1 MKIVYIITRSDVIG
15 GASVHLLD
23 LAAGVKK
30 KGHDVTILVGGYGI
44 FNERAKEL
52 GLNCLSIKSLI
63 RDINLSKDITAFSE
77 LRHIISLNKPDLIH
91 LHSTKAGV
99 IGRLVAGSLNIPTVF
114 TAHGWA
120 FTEGVSKKRAILY
133 KYIERFMAR
142 FADKI
147 IAVSEYDRRLAI
159 KSNVGDYQL
168 ITTIHNG
175 MPVLPI
181 IESDKSDT
189 PRIIMVARFDVPKNH
204 FDLLMALSKL
214 NNKNWTAEFVGDG
227 PLLEEVKQNAITLG
241 LKDKIDFPGAC
252 NDVAKRLAKADIF
265 ALISNWEGLPLT
277 ILEAMRAQLPV
288 VASNVGGIAE
298 AVIDKKTGFIV
309 ERGDIPT
316 LTESLN
322 KLLSSVELRNNMGKE
337 GRNGF
342 INSFSF
348 DLMLNKTLLVYNE
361 AINRHQK

>member
-1 MKIVYIITRSDVIG
+1 MS
-15 GASVHLLD
+15 A
-23 LAAGVKK
+23 
-30 KGHDVTILVGGYGI
+30 
-44 FNERAKEL
+44 
-52 GLNCLSIKSLI
+52 
-63 RDINLSKDITAFSE
+63 
-77 LRHIISLNKPDLIH
+77 
-91 LHSTKAGV
+91 
-99 IGRLVAGSLNIPTVF
+99 
-114 TAHGWA
+114 
-120 FTEGVSKKRAILY
+120 
-133 KYIERFMAR
+133 
-142 FADKI
+142 
-147 IAVSEYDRRLAI
+147 
-159 KSNVGDYQL
+159 
-168 ITTIHNG
+168 
-175 MPVLPI
+175 
-181 IESDKSDT
+181 
-189 PRIIMVARFDVPKNH
+189 
-204 FDLLMALSKL
+204 
-214 NNKNWTAEFVGDG
+214 AEFVGDG

-298 AVIDKKTGFIV
+298 AVIDKKTGFVV